1 MVPTS
6 PHSSAVPATKNRH
19 ASPIALAITLCVFS
33 SACVVGPDYVV
44 PTTDL
49 PDAWQT
55 GSGEAVEV
63 RDWWS
68 TIGDAKLTELIER
81 SQAKNLDVRAALARI
96 EEAQAVFRI
105 TDGRRSPSLDATG
118 GYSRSE
124 SSEAF
129 QGFPSSSQSSFDVG
143 LSSSWEID
151 LFGHVR
157 RSIEAAGA
165 NYEMVLE
172 SSRGV
177 LISLHSDVAQAYI
190 DIRLNQQRIAIA
202 LTNVSNQKKSLQY
215 VTKRH
220 DSGVASGLDL
230 AQAQSN
236 VASTEA
242 LIPQL
247 EHSLTRSIHR
257 LAVLLNE
264 PYPDLRSELEAH
276 TEPWLPSPPQRI
288 TSGLPADLLRRRPDV
303 REAERA
309 LAAETATVGIEK
321 ADLYPRLN
329 LAASLG
335 LQSGKLDEL
344 FDSDARRWSIGP
356 SVLWNLFDGD
366 RARGDV
372 EAQEA
377 RVRQALARYEQ
388 TILLALEEVESTLSA
403 HMREGERVEALT
415 RAVDAYRRSSSL
427 SEELYLSGQT
437 NFQNVLDAQRNL
449 LDFED
454 QLAVSQANVLL
465 DVIALYLALG
475 GSWEPTEPQPQQKK
489 DQ

>member
-1 MVPTS
+1 MEPTS
-6 PHSSAVPATKNRH
+6 PHTSAVPSTENRH
-19 ASPIALAITLCVFS
+19 ASPIVLAIASCVLS

-49 PDAWQT
+49 PAAWQT
-55 GSGEAVEV
+55 GTGEAVEV
-63 RDWWS
+63 RNWWS

-81 SQAKNLDVRAALARI
+81 SQTKNLDVRAALARI
-96 EEAQAVFRI
+96 EEAHAVFRI
-105 TDGRRSPSLDATG
+105 NDGRRSPSLDATG
-118 GYSRSE
+118 GYSESE

-129 QGFPSSSQSSFDVG
+129 QGFPSSKQSSFDVG

-177 LISLHSDVAQAYI
+177 LITLHSDVAQAYI
-190 DIRLNQQRIAIA
+190 DVRLNQRRIAIA
-202 LTNVSNQKKSLQY
+202 LANVTNQNNSLQY
-215 VTKRH
+215 VARRH
-220 DSGVASGLDL
+220 DSGAASGLDL

-264 PYPDLRSELEAH
+264 PYPDLRSELAAR

-309 LAAETATVGIEK
+309 LAAETAAVGIEE

-335 LQSGKLDEL
+335 LQSGRLDEL
-344 FDSDARRWSIGP
+344 LDSDARRWSIGP
-356 SVLWNLFDGD
+356 SILWNLFDAG

-377 RVRQALARYEQ
+377 RVRQALAHYEQ
-388 TILLALEEVESTLSA
+388 TILLALEEVDATLSA
-403 HMREGERVEALT
+403 HTRERERVEALT

-427 SEELYLSGQT
+427 SEELYLSGQA

-454 QLAVSQANVLL
+454 QLAVSQATVLL

-475 GSWEPTEPQPQQKK
+475 GSWEPAEPQ
-489 DQ
+489 